1 MLECSVALVSCVP
14 GCCHV
19 PALMI
24 MDWTC
29 KTDPNK
35 VVLISCL
42 GHGVSL
48 QQRQYAYS
56 YKYIYSY
63 THSISYIPLE
73 NLFDC
78 YLTLFTLL
86 SYFLLHGFL
95 LLLIW
100 ILNLRS
106 VIIKTD
112 SGIQLYPGGWLA
124 APLERW
130 ICTKRASQDLVKD
143 PQ

>member
-1 MLECSVALVSCVP
+1 MWPYQSRYVIVGAGFKTLILSVWKSVFHKQPSDEDVELSAPLIPCLP

-24 MDWTC
+24 MDRTSEPVRQ
-29 KTDPNK
+29 TQLK

-63 THSISYIPLE
+63 TRSITYIPLE

-95 LLLIW
+95 LLLI
-100 ILNLRS
+100 
-106 VIIKTD
+106 
-112 SGIQLYPGGWLA
+112 
-124 APLERW
+124 
-130 ICTKRASQDLVKD
+130 
-143 PQ
+143 